1 MSTPYERLR
10 TFIEKKMRMS
20 HVYQPVML
28 HTLLRNGGS
37 ATIRE
42 IASAVLSH
50 DESQIEYY
58 EQIVK
63 HMPGRVLAA
72 HGIVA
77 REGHRYRLANTHL
90 PRTPAE
96 RRDLLRCCRTAADT
110 FKERRGSEIWEHRRP
125 GLAVIP
131 GRTRYETLRRAG
143 YRCEL
148 CGISADERALDVD
161 HIRPK
166 SKGGPDALEN
176 FQALCWL
183 CNTNK
188 GAGDDTDLRTVRMS
202 YEERDRTCVFCD
214 PPQKKILAENSLGLL
229 VRDSFPVT
237 TLHLLVVPR
246 RHVSDYFETSQAE
259 RKALDRLL
267 EHARTLVLNQDGTV
281 SGFNVGINAGTTAGQ
296 TIPHCHVHL
305 IPRREDDVANPRGG
319 VRGVIPGK
327 QDYGSSR

>member
-90 PRTPAE
+90 PQTPAE

-110 FKERRGSEIWEHRRP
+110 FKERRGSEI
-125 GLAVIP
+125 
-131 GRTRYETLRRAG
+131 
-143 YRCEL
+143 
-148 CGISADERALDVD
+148 
-161 HIRPK
+161 
-166 SKGGPDALEN
+166 
-176 FQALCWL
+176 
-183 CNTNK
+183 
-188 GAGDDTDLRTVRMS
+188 
-202 YEERDRTCVFCD
+202 
-214 PPQKKILAENSLGLL
+214 
-229 VRDSFPVT
+229 
-237 TLHLLVVPR
+237 
-246 RHVSDYFETSQAE
+246 
-259 RKALDRLL
+259 
-267 EHARTLVLNQDGTV
+267 
-281 SGFNVGINAGTTAGQ
+281 
-296 TIPHCHVHL
+296 
-305 IPRREDDVANPRGG
+305 
-319 VRGVIPGK
+319 
-327 QDYGSSR
+327 